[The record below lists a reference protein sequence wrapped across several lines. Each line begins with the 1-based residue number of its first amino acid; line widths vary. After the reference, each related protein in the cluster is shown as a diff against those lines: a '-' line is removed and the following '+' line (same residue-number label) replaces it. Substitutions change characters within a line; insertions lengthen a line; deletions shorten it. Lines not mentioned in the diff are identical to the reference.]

1 MPAGRSICLPHH
13 SLLSLLCPHRNDIYK
28 KNKSINNT
36 EVKCIFYAFDISFS
50 YLFAD
55 RPHHRHGEWADVAP
69 TQVFALP
76 LVTEELQLS
85 LLLIIQTVTV
95 AHLDEDHMP
104 MKPREHELERWQKM
118 DGWMNEYYLKW
129 IEVVFFLRFQYLYNV
144 CQVSDWSQSWIN
156 CHHVFVI
163 AKKCWYCALLLLGA
177 NCESGLTRNHVTKRI
192 TGSQIAADET
202 TDQSD

>member
-28 KNKSINNT
+28 KSKSINNT
-36 EVKCIFYAFDISFS
+36 EVKCIFYAFNISFS

-95 AHLDEDHMP
+95 AHLDEDHMT

-129 IEVVFFLRFQYLYNV
+129 IEVVFFKDFNICIMLARSVTDPRVELTVIMFLSLLRKADIVLCF
-144 CQVSDWSQSWIN
+144 
-156 CHHVFVI
+156 
-163 AKKCWYCALLLLGA
+163 CW
-177 NCESGLTRNHVTKRI
+177 V
-192 TGSQIAADET
+192 QIVNQD
-202 TDQSD
+202 